1 MVWTR
6 THTVVTSIAAGTAG
20 LIAVGVLA
28 LAPRGEAAAQ
38 ADGPRISIDVVA
50 PREPVPVEGGVMTV
64 GELTDGYEHH
74 PYVRSATY
82 EPLPD
87 AWVEEEPLPMPEPR
101 RWTSEPPVEPQA
113 SVVTVR
119 AQGDP
124 MKFGFDE
131 PTPDYAAERR
141 ERQARMERIE
151 AENASRA
158 TTPSGAQLTRDSTFY

>member
-6 THTVVTSIAAGTAG
+6 THTVVTSIAAG
-20 LIAVGVLA
+20 AVGILGIA
-28 LAPRGEAAAQ
+28 ALTLAPSGEAAARPD
-38 ADGPRISIDVVA
+38 APAVSIEVVA
-50 PREPVPVEGGVMTV
+50 PREPTPVAGGVMEV
-64 GELTDGYEHH
+64 GELTDGYQHR
-74 PYVRSATY
+74 PSVQPATY
-82 EPLPD
+82 DPLPD

-113 SVVTVR
+113 AVVTVR

-141 ERQARMERIE
+141 ERKARMERIE
-151 AENASRA
+151 AENAARA
-158 TTPSGAQLTRDSTFY
+158 TAPSGAQLTRDSTFY